1 TATVTVTVTEP
12 PNTAPEAQPD
22 RTTTQQDT
30 AVTLAQ
36 SALLGNDTDPE
47 GDPLTL
53 TEVGNPSNGNV
64 ELDADGN
71 VIFTPDPG
79 FTGIGTFEYTITD
92 PSGNTSTTT
101 VEVAVES
108 SVTPPENQPPTAETD
123 RVTTREDTPLS
134 VPVAELTGNDTDPEG
149 DPLTLTEVGN

>member
-1 TATVTVTVTEP
+1 TPDPGFTGTASFEYTINDGNGGIDTATVTVTVTEP

-53 TEVGNPSNGNV
+53 TEVGN
-64 ELDADGN
+64 
-71 VIFTPDPG
+71 
-79 FTGIGTFEYTITD
+79 
-92 PSGNTSTTT
+92 
-101 VEVAVES
+101 
-108 SVTPPENQPPTAETD
+108 
-123 RVTTREDTPLS
+123 
-134 VPVAELTGNDTDPEG
+134 
-149 DPLTLTEVGN
+149 